1 MGKSDWVAYALVGK
15 GFLQTS
21 GGYLWGFCGYGC
33 GHNKNEKKKCHL
45 QWARILVSSNGR
57 KAYGILLIV
66 VGSATC
72 AIQLWWETP
81 PWFFSLVSTKK
92 ICKGLKVKEEIEERP
107 RTARYVGA
115 EIGKRAS
122 QTMHSIPL
130 HVDQVMEGPRSSP
143 YSSKFVAVR

>member
-33 GHNKNEKKKCHL
+33 GHNKNKKKKCHL
-45 QWARILVSSNGR
+45 QWAGILVSSNGR
-57 KAYGILLIV
+57 KAYGILLVV

-72 AIQLWWETP
+72 AVQLWWETP
-81 PWFFSLVSTKK
+81 PWFSLVSTKK
-92 ICKGLKVKEEIEERP
+92 ICRGLKVKEENEERP
-107 RTARYVGA
+107 RMARYVGA
-115 EIGKRAS
+115 EIGKHAS

-130 HVDQVMEGPRSSP
+130 HVDQVMVGPRSGPTVVS
-143 YSSKFVAVR
+143 